1 MKRRSERRASV
12 ALAAMGFVLV
22 LGVPGVPLASA
33 EPLVCEP
40 QKGGGGKICTDGEST
55 YTIHE
60 FCGAN
65 GCDEAQP
72 EIAPD
77 G

>member
-1 MKRRSERRASV
+1 MKHRSARRAPV
-12 ALAAMGFVLV
+12 ALAALGVVLV
-22 LGVPGVPLASA
+22 VGVPGVPLASA

-60 FCGAN
+60 FCGAD
-65 GCDEAQP
+65 GCDETQP
-72 EIAPD
+72 EIAS
-77 G
+77 GG